1 MIIEQKNLSKKVR
14 IKEKYLSLIL
24 DAFFKITTTND
35 NVYLY
40 LIGSRTDLNKRGGD
54 IDLYI
59 TFDKDLSIKEKELF
73 KYYFSLNLSELKK
86 YYKIDLVVASKSDN
100 RVIDK
105 LANKEK
111 VFLCKKGLK

>member
-1 MIIEQKNLSKKVR
+1 MFIKQKNLSKRVR
-14 IKEKYLSLIL
+14 IKEKYLSLIFN
-24 DAFFKITTTND
+24 AFYKTTNK
-35 NVYLY
+35 NESVYLY

-86 YYKIDLVVASKSDN
+86 YYKIDLIVASKSDN

-105 LANKEK
+105 LAKRER
-111 VFLCKKGLK
+111 VFLGKN